1 METTTLKIDGMTC
14 QGCVASVT
22 RVLKAVNGVSDAQ
35 VSLEAN
41 EARVTYDAGKTS
53 LLTLSQAIEDA
64 GYDVRS

>member
-22 RVLKAVNGVSDAQ
+22 RVLKAVNGVSDAH

-53 LLTLSQAIEDA
+53 LAMLSQAIEDA
-64 GYDVRS
+64 GYDVRA